1 MASAAAS
8 QSVIDFQSG
17 WIDLDLP
24 PHVREVLAAAP
35 LVQSPENRS
44 QLLDWA
50 LGRSTGTTDWT
61 LGNRA
66 DHGVYEAV
74 FHLPGPDNGARRI
87 VEAIVTK
94 ARNGL
99 AINFPDPAM
108 RRRDPDAMLIGD
120 SRPTDKPRYDARF
133 GEPFDTTRQQTLD
146 WLKTQ
151 ELVAMPFYAGTD
163 SLGYGSLLIV
173 PRQAAFFAAA
183 LADLQ
188 GMIPRSQV
196 PADFRVTGGVLFV
209 APPFRHTHFGGRQ
222 IVVHDRT
229 ETHQEVFAYN
239 LYPGPSAKKGVYSVL
254 LDIGEREGWTTN
266 HCAAVAVVTPYEN
279 QLILMHEGASG
290 GGKSEMTEH
299 IHRMEDGRLLL
310 GENVVTREQRTLNL
324 PEACHLRPIADDMAC
339 AHPSYQGTGKR
350 LVVADAENAWFVRVD
365 HIHSYGT
372 APNLERLCIDPPE
385 PLLFLNHY
393 IVPGGTCLTW
403 EHVEDAPGKLCPNP
417 RVILPRRMIEDI
429 AAGPRAVDVR
439 SFGVRCPPTHSGSR
453 LYGILAM
460 IHVLSPALA
469 WLWRLVAPRGH
480 ANPSISSPMDDSLRE
495 SSFSDGSTAAAPPME
510 SEGVGSYWAFATGRR
525 VDQANLLLRQIV
537 ATPETRYVLLPNQ
550 HIGAWRVGYMAEWIA
565 REYLARRGSAKFGR
579 EQVSEAPFPLL
590 GYIPNQLRIE
600 GSMIPRVFLRVEEQ
614 IQGGMEVY
622 DEGARQWKDFF
633 ARELRPFLV
642 PDLEPLGRR
651 IIEACLDGGHQE
663 DYRSLIPHPMFRDD
677 EV

>member
-1 MASAAAS
+1 M
-8 QSVIDFQSG
+8 
-17 WIDLDLP
+17 DLP
-24 PHVREVLAAAP
+24 ARVLEVLAAAP
-35 LVQSPENRS
+35 LVQTPENRP

-50 LGRSTGTTDWT
+50 LGRPTGTTDWR
-61 LGNRA
+61 LGNRE
-66 DHGVYEAV
+66 DHGVYEAI
-74 FHLPGPDNGARRI
+74 FQANGLGRI
-87 VEAIVTK
+87 VEAVVTK

-108 RRRDPDAMLIGD
+108 RRRDPDAMVIGD
-120 SRPTDKPRYDARF
+120 SFPTDKPRYEERF
-133 GEPFDTTRQQTLD
+133 GEPFTSVRQQTLD

-151 ELVAMPFYAGTD
+151 ELVAMPFYAGAD
-163 SLGYGSLLIV
+163 ELGYGSLLIV

-196 PADFRVTGGVLFV
+196 PGDFKITGGVLFV
-209 APPFRHTHFGGRQ
+209 APPFRHTHFEGRQ
-222 IVVHDRT
+222 VVVHDRSK
-229 ETHQEVFAYN
+229 THQEIYAYN
-239 LYPGPSAKKGVYSVL
+239 LYPGPSAKKGVYSML

-310 GENVVTREQRTLNL
+310 GENVVTHEQRTLNL

-339 AHPSYQGTGKR
+339 AHPRYQGSSRR
-350 LVVADAENAWFVRVD
+350 LTVADAENAWFVRVD

-429 AAGPRAVDVR
+429 AGGPRHVDVR
-439 SFGVRCPPTHSGSR
+439 SFGVRCPPTHQDSR

-460 IHVLSPALA
+460 MHVLSPALA

-480 ANPSISSPMDDSLRE
+480 ANPSIQDTFRASGAEECLISPVDH
-495 SSFSDGSTAAAPPME
+495 ME

-525 VDQANLLLRQIV
+525 VDQANLLLHQIA

-550 HIGAWRVGYMAEWIA
+550 HIGAWKVGYMAEWIA
-565 REYLARRGSAKFGR
+565 REYLARRGSARFGR
-579 EQVSEAPFPLL
+579 EQVDEAPFPLL
-590 GYIPNQLRIE
+590 GYIPKQLKIE

-614 IQGGMEVY
+614 IQGGHDVY
-622 DEGARQWKDFF
+622 EEGARQWREFF
-633 ARELRPFLV
+633 ARELKQFQT
-642 PDLEPLGRR
+642 PDLDPLGHR
-651 IIEACLDGGHQE
+651 IIEACLDGAHQE
-663 DYRSLIPHPMFRDD
+663 DYRRLIPHPMFRDD
-677 EV
+677 EG

>member
-1 MASAAAS
+1 M
-8 QSVIDFQSG
+8 
-17 WIDLDLP
+17 DLP
-24 PHVREVLAAAP
+24 PHVHEVLSAAP
-35 LVQSPENRS
+35 LVQTPEDRT

-50 LGRSTGTTDWT
+50 LGRATGATDWR
-61 LGNRA
+61 LGNRD
-66 DHGVYEAV
+66 DHGVHEATFQVKGGGRVVEAV
-74 FHLPGPDNGARRI
+74 I
-87 VEAIVTK
+87 TK

-99 AINFPDPAM
+99 AVNFPEPAM
-108 RRRDPDAMLIGD
+108 RRRDPDAMVIGD
-120 SRPTDKPRYDARF
+120 ALPTDKPTYQQRF
-133 GEPFDTTRQQTLD
+133 NEPFDNTRQQTLD

-196 PADFRVTGGVLFV
+196 PADFKITGGVLFV
-209 APPFRHTHFGGRQ
+209 APPFRHTHFSGRQ
-222 IVVHDRT
+222 VVVHDRT
-229 ETHQEVFAYN
+229 PTHQEVFAYN
-239 LYPGPSAKKGVYSVL
+239 LYPGPSAKKGVYSML

-299 IHRMEDGRLLL
+299 IHRMEDGRLLI
-310 GENVVTREQRTLNL
+310 GRNVVTKEERTLNL

-339 AHPSYQGTGKR
+339 AHPSYQGKSGR
-350 LVVADAENAWFVRVD
+350 LTIADAENAWFVRVD

-385 PLLFLNHY
+385 PLIFLNHY

-429 AAGPRAVDVR
+429 AGGPQAIDVR
-439 SFGVRCPPTHSGSR
+439 SFGVRCPPTHRDSR

-480 ANPSISSPMDDSLRE
+480 ANPSIQDSKSRE
-495 SSFSDGSTAAAPPME
+495 MQ

-525 VDQANLLLRQIV
+525 VDQANLLLQQIV
-537 ATPETRYVLLPNQ
+537 DTPETRYVLLPNQ
-550 HIGAWRVGYMAEWIA
+550 YIGAWKVGFMAEWIA
-565 REYLARRGSAKFGR
+565 REYLARRGSAKFAR
-579 EQVSEAPFPLL
+579 EQVDEAPFPLL
-590 GYIPNQLRIE
+590 GYIPRQLRVE

-614 IQGGMEVY
+614 LQGGMEVY
-622 DEGARQWKDFF
+622 EEGAQQWRGFF
-633 ARELRPFLV
+633 ARELKQFLV
-642 PDLEPLGRR
+642 PDLNPLGKR
-651 IIEACLDGGHQE
+651 IIEACLDEATAE
-663 DYRSLIPHPMFRDD
+663 DYRKLIPHPMFREDGL
-677 EV
+677 

>member
-1 MASAAAS
+1 MAPVAAS
-8 QSVIDFQSG
+8 LPVIDFQSN
-17 WIDLDLP
+17 WVDLDLP
-24 PHVREVLAAAP
+24 LHVQEVLAAAP
-35 LVQSPENRS
+35 LVQTPETRS

-61 LGNRA
+61 LGNRG

-74 FHLPGPDNGARRI
+74 FHLPGQPNGSNRV
-87 VEAIVTK
+87 VEAVVTK

-120 SRPTDKPRYDARF
+120 TLPTDKPRYEERF
-133 GEPFDTTRQQTLD
+133 GESFDTTRRQTLD

-196 PADFRVTGGVLFV
+196 PGDFTINGGVLFV

-222 IVVHDRT
+222 IVVHDRSA
-229 ETHQEVFAYN
+229 THQEVFAYN

-290 GGKSEMTEH
+290 GGKSEMTEQ
-299 IHRMEDGRLLL
+299 IHRMEDGRLLI
-310 GENVVTREQRTLNL
+310 GENVVTHEQRTLNL

-339 AHPSYQGTGKR
+339 AHPQYQGAGKR
-350 LVVADAENAWFVRVD
+350 LVIADAENAWFVRVD

-429 AAGPRAVDVR
+429 AAGPRPVDVR

-480 ANPSISSPMDDSLRE
+480 ANPSINSSQGTLRGGGLLKE
-495 SSFSDGSTAAAPPME
+495 DNSPEASME

-590 GYIPNQLRIE
+590 GYIPNQLRVE

-614 IQGGMEVY
+614 IQGGKEVY
-622 DEGARQWKDFF
+622 EEGARQWREFF
-633 ARELRPFLV
+633 ARELKPFQG
-642 PDLEPLGRR
+642 PDLDPLGHR
-651 IIEACLDGGHQE
+651 IIEACLDGATQE
-663 DYRSLIPHPMFRDD
+663 DYRRLIPHPMFRDD
-677 EV
+677 EI